1 MWRPPGGGHQELS
14 GRRAALQNIKEEQ
27 IIGKLKMIGTSNP

>member
-1 MWRPPGGGHQELS
+1 MRRPAGGGHQVLS
-14 GRRAALQNIKEEQ
+14 GRRAALQSIKEQ